1 MAKRF
6 FLFFVTIGLICS
18 LAGLSACKSPSSPS
32 GGNTQ
37 PVKYTVVYMN
47 DETKVGEQT
56 YTANSVIDWSEITL
70 TAPDGKEFAY
80 WCTDLAKPE
89 ETKISEG
96 YKVTSNI
103 TLYAYFE
110 DVATPEETYT
120 VKFVNDDGSLVG
132 EEFKDKKAGTEI
144 TVPEEPESVNNPGWE
159 FSGWYLNGDSTK
171 TPVSGKY
178 TVKADDADGSNVI
191 TIKAVYVDSSSAVS
205 PDSISLEPVS
215 ATLEVGGTYNLA
227 DVKVTYSPEG
237 TNTQKDITWSIKT
250 GDESATLEGPLVTA
264 VKKGA
269 VVLTATTANGKTA
282 EFTLT
287 VNDSLQSISVTAAP
301 ATVQVGETSV
311 LTVKAVYSSGEK
323 ELTATDVE
331 FTVNPADAG
340 AVSAGV
346 FTAAKAGNA
355 EITASYGDKTGMVTV
370 TVTEEVVPEETFTV
384 NFVNDDGSTVVE
396 AFTEKTAGTEITVPA
411 ETPVSTKGYDVF
423 DGWYLNGDME
433 SPVTGTYTVKAEDAQ
448 EGVITI
454 KAVYKQTVHV
464 EKIVSGTQ
472 PDGADWFWIGG
483 VKVFAF
489 VTGGSYGDGLWV
501 PVTNHVTVGEGV
513 NPTNFDAK
521 VVLYPDWEKFYLVR
535 ANSETTEPD
544 LSMLVDGA
552 GKIYNKT
559 DDVDNPKTEG
569 SPVAIS
575 TPITVFDFVSPGYLE
590 VRIDHIK
597 DSVGIQ
603 TGEEG
608 NFMFYVAGSI
618 GAESKDC
625 WVKPVA
631 VYNIGE
637 TSSGARFILK
647 VSDMNAGLGEGSSI
661 SLFILTEL
669 TNPSGE
675 SVWDNIANQ
684 TDDMNYNP
692 VASVYYP
699 NQWNVHQ

>member
-32 GGNTQ
+32 GGNPQ
-37 PVKYTVVYMN
+37 PVRYTVVFMN
-47 DETKVGEQT
+47 GETKVEKT
-56 YTANSVIDWSEITL
+56 YTANSVIDWSEITP

-120 VKFVNDDGSLVG
+120 VKFVNDDGTTVVG
-132 EEFKDKKAGTEI
+132 ESKEKTAGTEI
-144 TVPEEPESVNNPGWE
+144 TVPGEPESVNNPDWE

-178 TVKADDADGSNVI
+178 TVKAEDAVDNVI
-191 TIKAVYVDSSSAVS
+191 TIKAVFVDGTTAV
-205 PDSISLEPVS
+205 PPESISLEPVS
-215 ATLEVGGTYNLA
+215 ATLEVDGNYNLD
-227 DVKVTYSPEG
+227 DVKVTYLPDG
-237 TNTQKDITWSIKT
+237 TNTQKEITWSIKT
-250 GDESATLEGPLVTA
+250 GNEFATLDGTLVTA
-264 VKKGA
+264 VKEGE

-282 EFTLT
+282 EFTL
-287 VNDSLQSISVTAAP
+287 
-301 ATVQVGETSV
+301 
-311 LTVKAVYSSGEK
+311 
-323 ELTATDVE
+323 
-331 FTVNPADAG
+331 
-340 AVSAGV
+340 
-346 FTAAKAGNA
+346 
-355 EITASYGDKTGMVTV
+355 

-384 NFVNDDGSTVVE
+384 NFVNDDGTVVE
-396 AFTEKTAGTEITVPA
+396 AFTEKTAGTEITVPG

-423 DGWYLNGDME
+423 DGWYLNGDMK

-464 EKIVSGTQ
+464 EKIVSGT
-472 PDGADWFWIGG
+472 DTNGATWFWIGG

-501 PVTNHVTVGEGV
+501 PVTNHVTAEEGV
-513 NPTNFDAK
+513 DPTNYDAK

-535 ANSETTEPD
+535 ANSETTDPD
-544 LSMLVDGA
+544 LDKLVDEP

-559 DDVDNPKTEG
+559 DDVNNPKTEE

-575 TPITVFDFVSPGYLE
+575 TPINVFDFVSPGYLE

-603 TGEEG
+603 TGEKEK
-608 NFMFYVAGSI
+608 FMFYVAGSQD
-618 GAESKDC
+618 KYC

-631 VYNIGE
+631 VYD
-637 TSSGARFILK
+637 SVDGARFVLK

-675 SVWDNIANQ
+675 SVWGNVAYQ

-692 VASVYYP
+692 VESVYYP
-699 NQWNVHQ
+699 NQWKVHQ